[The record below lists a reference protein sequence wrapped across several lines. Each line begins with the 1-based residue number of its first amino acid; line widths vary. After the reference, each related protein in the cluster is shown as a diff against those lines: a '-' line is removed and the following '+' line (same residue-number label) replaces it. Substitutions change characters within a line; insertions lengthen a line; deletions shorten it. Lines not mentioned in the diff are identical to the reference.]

1 MSERPIRHL
10 VKLVALGLVLGV
22 LLYVGY
28 LALGM
33 L

>member
-1 MSERPIRHL
+1 MSERPIRHAL
-10 VKLVALGLVLGV
+10 RLLALGLGLGV

>member
-1 MSERPIRHL
+1 VSDRPVRHY
-10 VKLVALGLVLGV
+10 VKLTALGLALGV

-28 LALGM
+28 LALGA